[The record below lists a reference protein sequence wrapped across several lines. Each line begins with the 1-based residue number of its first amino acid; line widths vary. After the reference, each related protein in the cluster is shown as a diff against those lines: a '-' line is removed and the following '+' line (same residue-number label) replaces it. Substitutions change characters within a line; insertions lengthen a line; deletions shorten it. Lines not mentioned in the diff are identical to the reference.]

1 MEWGERGRLWAVDLL
16 RFPDRE
22 VRSHTGVAAR
32 AVRGEED
39 VVVAA
44 RVGRAALAPLPGFG
58 VGDAL
63 ASAALVTV
71 DPAWLPVYDRHS
83 PRGPAPARGLSLTH
97 RAWAARPVR
106 EARRAV
112 SN

>member
-1 MEWGERGRLWAVDLL
+1 VEWGERGRLWAVDLL

-83 PRGPAPARGLSLTH
+83 PRGPAPARSVPHPPGLGGT
-97 RAWAARPVR
+97 PGT
-106 EARRAV
+106 
-112 SN
+112 